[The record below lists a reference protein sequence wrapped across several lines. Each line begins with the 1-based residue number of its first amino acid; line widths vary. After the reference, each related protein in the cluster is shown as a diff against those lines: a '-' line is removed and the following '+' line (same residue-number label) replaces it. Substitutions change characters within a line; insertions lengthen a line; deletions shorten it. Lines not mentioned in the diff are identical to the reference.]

1 MCSRVCLV
9 FVLMTSLVACGGG
22 RTADTTAPA
31 VTAER
36 TETPAPAATL
46 KPTDTPAPT
55 ATAEPTDTLTPTAT
69 AEPTD
74 TPVLKATAEP
84 TPAPVPTPIAHQ
96 VVKNG
101 GFDSDTGYWDL
112 PYGTLR
118 RTTSEYNTG
127 PGAAQLITSDSDG
140 LGDYRGTFG
149 QCIDLRDELGDW
161 YELDGQKH
169 LTLEAH
175 LKTDA
180 SIASVTLHG
189 IFLEDARCRITHVG
203 QLPLQEVSGSQD
215 WTKVSTSAVV
225 PDTAKSLH
233 VFVWATGL
241 NNSAA
246 VYVDDIWAYPSSP
259 DALP

>member
-1 MCSRVCLV
+1 MCSRVCLA
-9 FVLMTSLVACGGG
+9 FLLMTSLVACGGE
-22 RTADTTAPA
+22 RVADTPA
-31 VTAER
+31 SMVSAEP
-36 TETPAPAATL
+36 TETPVPTATM

-55 ATAEPTDTLTPTAT
+55 ATVGPTDTLAPTTTARPTDIPVPTAT
-69 AEPTD
+69 AEPT
-74 TPVLKATAEP
+74 P
-84 TPAPVPTPIAHQ
+84 TPAPTPIAQ

-101 GFDSDTGYWDL
+101 GFESDTGHWDR

-118 RTTSEYNTG
+118 RSTSEYNTG
-127 PGAAQLITSDSDG
+127 PGAAQLITSDPDG

-149 QCIDLRDELGDW
+149 QCIDLRGELGDW
-161 YELDGQKH
+161 PELDGQKH

-180 SIASVTLHG
+180 SITSVTLHG

-203 QLPLQEVSGSQD
+203 QLPLQEVSGNQD
-215 WTKVSTSAVV
+215 WTKVSASALI
-225 PDTAKSLH
+225 PDTANSLH

>member
-1 MCSRVCLV
+1 MCARVCLA
-9 FVLMTSLVACGGG
+9 FVVMTSLVACGGG
-22 RTADTTAPA
+22 STADTPAPT
-31 VTAER
+31 VTAEP
-36 TETPAPAATL
+36 TEASVPTATVKPA
-46 KPTDTPAPT
+46 DTPAPT
-55 ATAEPTDTLTPTAT
+55 ATAEPMDTLAPTET
-69 AEPTD
+69 AEPTH
-74 TPVLKATAEP
+74 
-84 TPAPVPTPIAHQ
+84 TPAPTPVAQ

-101 GFDSDTGYWDL
+101 GFDSDTGHWDL

-118 RTTSEYNTG
+118 RSTSEYNTG

-149 QCIDLRDELGDW
+149 QCIDLRGELGDW
-161 YELDGQKH
+161 PELDGQKH
-169 LTLEAH
+169 LTLEVH

-203 QLPLQEVSGSQD
+203 QLPLQEVSGNQD
-215 WTKVSTSAVV
+215 WTKVSASAVI

-246 VYVDDIWAYPSSP
+246 VYVDDVWVYPSSP